1 MFRFFLLSVAAADDE
16 HSMLQARHALQKT
29 KLGTRDE
36 QTQSN
41 SVVGEETE
49 SNSLGAERL
58 LLNVQQL
65 AAKTEKNRQDPLRQC
80 AGGWLVGDGTGGSQT
95 SVNLPMG
102 KKTQE
107 DCLTEAR
114 DQCPNANGASYDKVT
129 QECFCEEG
137 QTGLDST
144 AADKVNCRFFK
155 DGTTDE
161 DMSSALDALQ
171 ALVTSMIDEMN
182 KEQAAA
188 AQILTVSS
196 QELDKARNLQ
206 VPESKVTIKATE
218 RDGALTAWESC
229 KQDSDDW
236 KSKAANDC
244 KAWDDHADS
253 LSGCNSACPCDKD
266 AATFY
271 AAASKWWS
279 ILDGGNF
286 DGAGWKQIKN
296 LKDACDTST
305 ARKQHFAAACPN
317 LEAAHTA
324 AETEYQTVLSTHLSN
339 CDDYVHQLASHQTI
353 VAQVMATQAQRQTE
367 YDILRQVECYVQKIV
382 SSTQSSELIAAA
394 CTASNFEN
402 LGAKKFDLAAPAAGV
417 APVCVQVTPP
427 TQSGVLIMK
436 VVTNQFHYEDAH
448 WENDAVLNENSPE
461 ATEEDA
467 KYATFMSASFN
478 TIRLCVGGPSMNCM
492 DHELPQTYASA
503 RELFTAGYIEDNTM
517 DRGVWK
523 THFEATTAM
532 DCVVQKSGFNIEC
545 NEKHAKAKSSARFGW
560 CIDTGSDCQTAN
572 AQDTDGAIGIGLQG
586 HDMTT
591 NGGAGAVIQTIGAGH
606 TCLFAVETSWVGKS
620 GACTDFQIP
629 TWIYVLQV

>member
-36 QTQSN
+36 QTQST
-41 SVVGEETE
+41 SVEGEETQ
-49 SNSLGAERL
+49 SNSLGAERI

-65 AAKTEKNRQDPLRQC
+65 AEETEKNRQDPLRQC
-80 AGGWLVGDGTGGSQT
+80 VGGWLVGDGTGGSET
-95 SVNLPMG
+95 SVNLPVG
-102 KKTQE
+102 KTTKE

-114 DQCPNANGASYDKVT
+114 DQCPNANGASYDEVT

-155 DGTTDE
+155 DGTTDAE
-161 DMSSALDALQ
+161 MSTALDSLQ
-171 ALVTSMIDEMN
+171 ALVTSMIDEMK

-196 QELDKARNLQ
+196 DELDKARALQ
-206 VPESKVTIKATE
+206 VPESEVTAKETE
-218 RDGALTAWESC
+218 RDDALTAWKTC

-253 LSGCNSACPCDKD
+253 LSGCQSACPCDKD

-279 ILDGGNF
+279 ILDGG
-286 DGAGWKQIKN
+286 GWKQIKD

-305 ARKQHFAAACPN
+305 TQKQHFAAECPN
-317 LEAAHTA
+317 FEAAHTA
-324 AETEYQTVLSTHLSN
+324 AEIQYQTTLSTHLSN
-339 CDDYVHQLASHQTI
+339 CDDYAHQLASHQTI
-353 VAQVMATQAQRQTE
+353 VAQVMATQTQRQTE
-367 YDILRQVECYVQKIV
+367 YDILKQVECYVEKMV
-382 SSTQSSELIAAA
+382 TSTQSSELIAAA
-394 CTASNFEN
+394 CTASNFDGLGKDQFN
-402 LGAKKFDLAAPAAGV
+402 LAEPPAGV
-417 APVCVQVTPP
+417 SPVCVQVTPP

-436 VVTNQFHYEDAH
+436 VVTNTFHFAHPH
-448 WENDAVLNENSPE
+448 WENDLLFNANSPE
-461 ATEEDA
+461 AKEEDA

-478 TIRLCVGGPSMNCM
+478 TIRLCVGGPSMKCM
-492 DHELPQTYASA
+492 DHTLPQTYGSA

-517 DRGVWK
+517 DKGLWK
-523 THFEATTAM
+523 TNFEATTAM
-532 DCVVQKSGFNIEC
+532 DCVIQKSGFNIEC
-545 NEKHAKAKSSARFGW
+545 EEGWGVDHAAKARFGW
-560 CIDTGSDCQTAN
+560 CMDTGSKCKKTAAN
-572 AQDTDGAIGIGLQG
+572 DADGSIGIGLQG
-586 HDMTT
+586 QDLKSSAVT
-591 NGGAGAVIQTIGAGH
+591 NKIGAGH
-606 TCLFAVETSWVGKS
+606 TCLFAVSKQWNTGS
-620 GACTDFQIP
+620 GHVCTDRQIP